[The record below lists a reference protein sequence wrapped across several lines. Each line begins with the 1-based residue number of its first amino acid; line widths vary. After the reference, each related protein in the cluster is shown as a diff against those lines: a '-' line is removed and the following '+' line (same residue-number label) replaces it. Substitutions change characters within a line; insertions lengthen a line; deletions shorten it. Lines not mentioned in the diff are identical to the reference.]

1 MKLNLTS
8 QRTIASEGLKMT
20 KMGVD
25 DKSID
30 LIVSYLRDKIYK
42 DKILAPIREYI
53 CNATDSM
60 IEAGNT
66 NDSVLI
72 SLKSLDNSW
81 IWSVRD
87 FGYGLNEHD
96 IRNVFG
102 SYGTSS
108 KRETNTLIGSYGIG
122 AGSAFAYGDS
132 FYVTSYH
139 QGTKTSYVC
148 SLGRGENGVSI
159 GEIYKVSEEPT
170 TETGIEVSLDVKY
183 SDLSTFSKKT
193 ENFVKFFCPKVK
205 LSFNNH
211 YNKECHKP
219 TQPVNGLI
227 VDGFTFHAYDIAPID
242 LYSST
247 TYFVR
252 MGGVVYPHTHSN
264 AQRRTFSTPV
274 IVDVPIG
281 MLSIPISR
289 ESIESTPLNDK
300 VFEKIEEALD
310 KMVNKEVSG
319 LTPPKFGNLVTG
331 NGGTVGKNYNGEWFE
346 HNFKTCFPIT
356 YTSYWLIG
364 RCYNTPEIY
373 SSSVCKGKTKHIVYV
388 MPNIDSLKN
397 WHKRL
402 INALQTLQVADYD
415 GYVWMRKNHYE
426 KMMNELDSSIDLSDC
441 SFVDI
446 KSLKLPKLD
455 KKVSNDKEE
464 YITYNAY
471 GNKKYY
477 TAQDLDELVRKQS
490 FDDNELE
497 DDWYLE
503 VEKMEILNRRTIGDS
518 KKFGTRNS
526 FWTANS
532 KKMIENLKELGW
544 LTPDCKEYK
553 EMKTKFDEVYRVER
567 LVQNATYSLEKLYY
581 GSKISDR
588 LKNIIKK
595 NPEKLQKLDAIK
607 AKIRLEQTTRGRIL
621 QSLSTYDH
629 KITRQ
634 DLRKILMLKD

>member
-8 QRTIASEGLKMT
+8 QRTIASDGLKMT

-60 IEAGNT
+60 IEAENT

-170 TETGIEVSLDVKY
+170 SEQGIEVSLDVKY

-193 ENFVKFFCPKVK
+193 ENFVKFFSPNVKVN
-205 LSFNNH
+205 FNNH
-211 YNKECHKP
+211 YNKEAYNP
-219 TQPVNGLI
+219 TQPLDSKT
-227 VDGFTFHAYDIAPID
+227 VDGFVFNAYTDSPED
-242 LYSST
+242 FYSTT
-247 TYFVR
+247 TYFIR

-264 AQRRTFSTPV
+264 RKSRPFTNNV

-300 VFEKIEEALD
+300 VFEKIEDALD
-310 KMVNKEVSG
+310 KIITEEVAG
-319 LTPPKFGNLVTG
+319 LTPPKFGNMVTG
-331 NGGTVGKNYNGEWFE
+331 NGGSYTANYSTGWFN
-346 HNFKTCFPIT
+346 HNFKTCFPV
-356 YTSYWLIG
+356 SYKTAIHVHKG
-364 RCYNTPEIY
+364 YNTPDHY
-373 SSSVCKGKTKHIVYV
+373 NSNVCKGATKYIIYV
-388 MPNIDSLKN
+388 MPNIESIKN
-397 WHKRL
+397 WQKRL
-402 INALQTLQVADYD
+402 IHALQTLQGDDYD
-415 GYVWMRKNHYE
+415 GYVYIKKNHYE
-426 KMMNELDSSIDLSDC
+426 TMLAELDSSIDTSDC
-441 SFVDI
+441 TFVDI

-455 KKVSNDKEE
+455 KKVSNDKEQ
-464 YITYNAY
+464 YVTFNQY

-477 TAQDLDELVRKQS
+477 TAQELDDLVRQQS

-503 VEKMEILNRRTIGDS
+503 VETLELLKKRVIGDS
-518 KKFGTRNS
+518 KKFGTRYS
-526 FWTANS
+526 CWTANS

-553 EMKTKFDEVYRVER
+553 DMVSKFDEVYRVER
-567 LVQNATYSLEKLYY
+567 LMQNATYNLEKLYY
-581 GSKISDR
+581 GGKVNDR

-595 NPEKLQKLDAIK
+595 NPEKLQKLDAVK
-607 AKIRLEQTTRGRIL
+607 TKIRLEQTTRGRIL
-621 QSLSTYDH
+621 QSISEYDR
-629 KITRQ
+629 KLTRQ